1 MTKCSQLARGQSVVS
16 KWTEQRQYSFAAR
29 VGGLAKFDNA
39 GMSAER
45 FSRILLVAGFGIWVV
60 YGFLAGMRHWP
71 AAVAFGLAAAICL
84 VLLEAGRHIAIKL
97 LDWTIVA
104 YFGIA
109 AIATF
114 LVRSAGFAVYSP
126 IVIWMLYAVVTWV
139 SIFSGT
145 PFSLQ
150 YARESAPPEHWQSPE
165 FLRVNYI
172 ISIVW
177 GVGFLIN
184 LGLVTIALAPR
195 YNSIWLAVAAP
206 LVIMGAASA
215 FTWRYTKISQQRAE
229 QAALQMSAK
238 CAN

>member
-1 MTKCSQLARGQSVVS
+1 
-16 KWTEQRQYSFAAR
+16 
-29 VGGLAKFDNA
+29 
-39 GMSAER
+39 MSAER

-71 AAVAFGLAAAICL
+71 AAVAFGLAAGIGL

-114 LVRSAGFAVYSP
+114 LLRSAAFPLYSSV
-126 IVIWMLYAVVTWV
+126 VIWTLYAVVTWV
-139 SIFSGT
+139 SIFSGA

-150 YARESAPPEHWQSPE
+150 YARESAPREHWQSPA
-165 FLRVNYI
+165 FLRTNYI
-172 ISIVW
+172 ISTVW

-184 LGLVTIALAPR
+184 LGLVTMALLPR
-195 YNSIWLAVAAP
+195 CNSIWLAVAAP
-206 LVIMGAASA
+206 LLVMGSASV
-215 FTWRYTKISQQRAE
+215 FTARYTKISKQQAE

-238 CAN
+238 CAH

>member
-1 MTKCSQLARGQSVVS
+1 
-16 KWTEQRQYSFAAR
+16 
-29 VGGLAKFDNA
+29 
-39 GMSAER
+39 MSAER

-71 AAVAFGLAAAICL
+71 AAVGFGLAASIVL
-84 VLLEAGRHIAIKL
+84 VLLEAGRRIAIKL

-114 LVRSAGFAVYSP
+114 LVRSAGFAIYSP
-126 IVIWMLYAVVTWV
+126 VVIWTLYAVVTWG
-139 SIFSGT
+139 SIFVGA

-150 YARESAPPEHWQSPE
+150 YARESAPREHWQKPE
-165 FLRVNYI
+165 FLRANYLV
-172 ISIVW
+172 SVVW

-184 LGLVTIALAPR
+184 LGLVTIALVPR

-206 LVIMGAASA
+206 LLVMGSASV
-215 FTWRYTKISQQRAE
+215 FTARYTKISQQRAE
-229 QAALQMSAK
+229 HAALQMSAK
-238 CAN
+238 CAH

>member
-1 MTKCSQLARGQSVVS
+1 
-16 KWTEQRQYSFAAR
+16 
-29 VGGLAKFDNA
+29 
-39 GMSAER
+39 MSAER

-71 AAVAFGLAAAICL
+71 AAVAFGLAAGIVL

-114 LVRSAGFAVYSP
+114 LVHAAGFAVYSP
-126 IVIWMLYAVVTWV
+126 VVIWTLYAVVTWG
-139 SIFSGT
+139 SIFAGA

-165 FLRVNYI
+165 FLRANYV

-184 LGLVTIALAPR
+184 LGLVTIALASR

-206 LVIMGAASA
+206 LLVMGTASV
-215 FTWRYTKISQQRAE
+215 FTSRYTKIAE
-229 QAALQMSAK
+229 QKGRQAALEMSTKGAH
-238 CAN
+238 